1 MGQPADKIKIRQI
14 RISRAAGFWLLYCP
28 VGTVREQS
36 REKMAGKGRSARPEK
51 TAAQLAAAASHLLD
65 WYDRAGRQLPWRR
78 HWPELAPP
86 YLVFLS
92 ELMLQQTTVTAVI
105 PYFQA
110 FVRRWPTIE
119 ALADADQAEVLEAWA
134 GLGYYARA
142 RNMHKAARLIVAR
155 HEGRFPEQPEQL
167 CALPGIGPYT
177 AGAIAAIAFDQPAP
191 VIDGNIERVLARFYH
206 LDTPLPALKK
216 QLVTPY
222 SRLLPDQRRSDFPQ
236 ALMDL
241 GALICTPARPD
252 CAVCPLARDCSARQ
266 LADPSI
272 LPVKPAKKAKPTR
285 QGRALVLLDGQGR
298 AALIRRAGKGLLG
311 GLPGFPSDGWDRS
324 PPEPLDR
331 ILEGL
336 EARIL
341 PAKVRHTFTHFHASM
356 TLCLAEAGGADLP
369 AGWFWAVPEETG
381 LPSLMKKIWQA
392 SQTGQISD

>member
-1 MGQPADKIKIRQI
+1 
-14 RISRAAGFWLLYCP
+14 
-28 VGTVREQS
+28 
-36 REKMAGKGRSARPEK
+36 MAGENAFVRPEK
-51 TAAQLAAAASHLLD
+51 TIAQLEAAARQLLG

-78 HWPELAPP
+78 RWPELASP

-110 FVRRWPTIE
+110 FVKRWPSIE
-119 ALADADQAEVLEAWA
+119 ALAEADQAELLEAWA

-142 RNMHKAARLIVAR
+142 RNMHKAARLIVER
-155 HEGRFPEQPEQL
+155 HDGRFPEQPEQL

-216 QLVTPY
+216 QLASPY
-222 SRLLPDQRRSDFPQ
+222 IRLLPEQRRSDFPQ

-241 GALICTPARPD
+241 GALVCTPARPD
-252 CAVCPLARDCSARQ
+252 CAACPLAGICSARQ
-266 LADPSI
+266 LEDPAI

-298 AALIRRAGKGLLG
+298 AALIRRDSKGLLG

-331 ILEGL
+331 ILDGLAVTRLEG
-336 EARIL
+336 A
-341 PAKVRHTFTHFHASM
+341 VRHSFTHFHASL
-356 TLCLAEAGGADLP
+356 TLYLAEAQGADLP
-369 AGWFWAVPEETG
+369 AGWFWARPDETG

-392 SQTGQISD
+392 AQSTPDQ